1 MGRGLASALTSY
13 GRIVWLHDWAS
24 AWVELQ
30 MDGTVL
36 VRTGVPDI
44 GGGQAASLVQITAE
58 LLGVPQSDIA
68 VHIGDSA
75 LTPLAGTTTAT
86 RQLYM
91 SGSAVHKAASELRA
105 TLLTQAAELLGVG
118 ADAVDLAG
126 GAAVLRDGSD
136 RHVAFR
142 ELAAACARAHR
153 PRSASPSTRRRPA
166 R

>member
-13 GRIVWLHDWAS
+13 GRIVWLHDWSS

-36 VRTGVPDI
+36 VRAGVPDI

-58 LLGVPQSDIA
+58 LLGVPQADIA

-91 SGSAVHKAASELRA
+91 SWSAVHKAASELRQ
-105 TLLTQAAELLGVG
+105 TLRAQTAELLGVG
-118 ADAVDLAG
+118 LQTSVELTQPQRQRLGNQDLVE
-126 GAAVLRDGSD
+126 AA
-136 RHVAFR
+136 
-142 ELAAACARAHR
+142 
-153 PRSASPSTRRRPA
+153 PTRRHRWPVYC